1 MPTGGDGSK
10 RSPAHAGPLRP
21 WERLTFA
28 LAFVL
33 VAAGIVVLSIS
44 GAHGRSA
51 GPRAS
56 RKTAPAAIRPPSG
69 SGWGSVVLT
78 GPGSIRF
85 SAAAENARLAA
96 ALAPV
101 LRDSTGNLA
110 AGVVDA
116 ATGAVAVYGGD
127 RQFHTASIIK
137 VDILASLLLQHQWSD
152 VPLSAQQR
160 ALAAEMIEDSNDQA
174 ANELWDAA
182 GRGEGLK
189 VANQELGLRQT
200 TPGDGIYWGL
210 TSTTVDD
217 QLRLLA
223 DLASSHSPLAAGS
236 RSYELG
242 LMRHVTPDQAWGVT
256 AAAVPGTAP
265 AVKNG
270 WLPDGSTTAWV
281 INSIGVISR
290 DGHEML
296 VAVLSSDQ
304 PSEAAGIA
312 QVDAAAKAAVSAI
325 AGARA

>member
-1 MPTGGDGSK
+1 MPTGGHQSR

-21 WERLTFA
+21 WERFTFV

-33 VAAGIVVLSIS
+33 IAAGIVVLSVS
-44 GAHGRSA
+44 GANGHSTK
-51 GPRAS
+51 PQAS
-56 RKTAPAAIRPPSG
+56 RKIVPASVRPALG

-78 GPGSIRF
+78 GPESIQF
-85 SAAAENARLAA
+85 SSAAAQNARLAA

-101 LRDSTGNLA
+101 LRRGSGNLA
-110 AGVVDA
+110 VGVVDA
-116 ATGAVAVYGGD
+116 ATGAVAVYDGD
-127 RQFHTASIIK
+127 RQFHTASVMK
-137 VDILASLLLQHQWSD
+137 ADILATLLLQHQWAD
-152 VPLSAQQR
+152 TPLSSRQR
-160 ALAAEMIEDSNDQA
+160 ALATEMIEDSNDQA
-174 ANELWDAA
+174 ANDLWDAA
-182 GRGEGLK
+182 GQAEGVR

-210 TSTTVDD
+210 SSTTVDD

-223 DLASSHSPLAAGS
+223 DLASAGSPLSSQS

-242 LMRHVTPDQAWGVT
+242 LMRHVTSDQAWGVT

-270 WLPDGSTTAWV
+270 WLPDGSSTAWV
-281 INSIGVISR
+281 INSIGVISSDR
-290 DGHEML
+290 HEML

-312 QVDAAAKAAVSAI
+312 QVEAAARAAVSAI
-325 AGARA
+325 TGRG